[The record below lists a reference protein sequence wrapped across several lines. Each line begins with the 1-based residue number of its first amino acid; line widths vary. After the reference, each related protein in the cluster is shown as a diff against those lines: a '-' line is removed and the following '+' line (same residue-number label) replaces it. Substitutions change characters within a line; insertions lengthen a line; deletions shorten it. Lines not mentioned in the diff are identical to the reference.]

1 MQSEDGILI
10 LSFHQKK
17 VIEKQSWRMWFLYA
31 AFVLIW
37 EGTGAPDE

>member
-1 MQSEDGILI
+1 MQREDGNLI
-10 LSFHQKK
+10 LSFCQEK
-17 VIEKQSWRMWFLYA
+17 VIEKQNWKMWFLYA